1 METKWGV
8 WMVVSVLVGTPM
20 AFGGADPKTG
30 TVAEQILEESED
42 SVKQI
47 KTVIEN
53 ARQGNPESQYQLGM
67 MIKDKAYKAGG
78 VARAEAMLEALTW
91 FTRAAEQDNYM
102 AHMALHHL
110 YSAKYPPAYSFMT
123 NYVLSYAWLKIAM
136 DKGVSSTT
144 NGQPS
149 DKVLRKKMT
158 DDQVAEAE
166 HLSRQIEREI
176 ARRGGTSAK

>member
-1 METKWGV
+1 METKWGA
-8 WMVVSVLVGTPM
+8 WMVVSVLVGTLM

-30 TVAEQILEESED
+30 TVTEQILQESED

-102 AHMALHHL
+102 AYMALHHL

-123 NYVLSYAWLKIAM
+123 NYVLSYAWLKIALN
-136 DKGVSSTT
+136 KGVSSTT

-158 DDQVAEAE
+158 AEQVAEAE
-166 HLSRQIEREI
+166 KLAADLQERISSLE
-176 ARRGGTSAK
+176 SK

>member
-1 METKWGV
+1 METKWRT
-8 WMVVSVLVGTPM
+8 WMVLSVLVGTPM

-78 VARAEAMLEALTW
+78 VARAEAMLEALIW
-91 FTRAAEQDNYM
+91 FNRSAEQDNYM
-102 AHMALHHL
+102 ADMALHNL
-110 YSAKYPPAYSFMT
+110 YSDKYPPAYSFMT
-123 NYVLSYAWLKIAM
+123 NYVLSYAWLKVAL

-158 DDQVAEAE
+158 AEQVAEAE
-166 HLSRQIEREI
+166 KLAAEIQERIE
-176 ARRGGTSAK
+176 TAKVQ